1 MFKYFAIIICSA
13 LFLYMMIDVW
23 DKYDNKMTSMGI
35 RFKGENIK
43 EKQLPCITAC
53 PWNAFRKRGLYFK
66 REVFMR
72 QTFEREEIFYNAS
85 GVNLYDES
93 LYYVEEI
100 HSIFLG
106 RCYMA
111 CQLKSL
117 PRKMS
122 LFFYL
127 YKYRD
132 YKSNQDIFL
141 TGRGSECQKSEH

>member
-23 DKYDNKMTSMGI
+23 DKYDKKMTSMGT
-35 RFKGENIK
+35 RFKEENNQ
-43 EKQLPCITAC
+43 EKHLPCITVC

-66 REVFMR
+66 RADYIS
-72 QTFEREEIFYNAS
+72 QTFEKEEIFYNDS
-85 GVNLYDES
+85 GVDLYNES

-111 CQLKSL
+111 CHLKPL
-117 PRKMS
+117 PRKTFF
-122 LFFYL
+122 FFYL
-127 YKYRD
+127 RKYRD
-132 YKSNQDIFL
+132 YKSNHDIV
-141 TGRGSECQKSEH
+141 